1 MSTVTTVAFPPG
13 DKPMPDRITD
23 PLAASVA
30 VQTERGNQELSAVC
44 SPRQRVSVR
53 IYPCAEVEIGQFVS
67 VVSASAPP
75 YLCLVDEEEWT
86 ETWGYNQET
95 GETTVSASRVF
106 LAERESI

>member
-1 MSTVTTVAFPPG
+1 MSTVTSVIFPPG

-44 SPRQRVSVR
+44 SPRQRVSIR
-53 IYPCAEVEIGQFVS
+53 IYPCSEVEIGQFVAVIS
-67 VVSASAPP
+67 TAEPP
-75 YLCLVDEEEWT
+75 YLCLINEEEWT
-86 ETWGYNQET
+86 EAWEYNQET